1 MKSKKFR
8 HKLEYF
14 LVLFIK
20 IFLNLFPYRTGI
32 FFGSLIGEITYL
44 IVPKRKKITLQN
56 LSRCFKDKDQKNLK
70 KIARSTYRNI
80 GKSLTE
86 YILFPKLN
94 KKKILNL
101 VEIQGEELFD
111 SALKEKKGAVLVT
124 GHFGSWELMGAALR
138 QKGYPIDFLVGE
150 QHNLLVDNLMNRHRE
165 MMGIGII
172 KMGVATRGVIKALR
186 KNRFIAMLS
195 DQDAGR
201 DGTIV
206 NFFGYP
212 ASTPRGPAA
221 FCLKTDAPMIM
232 GFIIRLD
239 NKKQKIIFQKIEKE
253 EKTGDKEK
261 DINRLT
267 QAYTSLLEDYVKK
280 YPDHW
285 YWLHRRWKST
295 MPKWRN

>member
-14 LVLFIK
+14 LVLFIRF
-20 IFLNLFPYRTGI
+20 FLNLFPYRTGI
-32 FFGSLIGEITYL
+32 FFGSLIGEIAYL
-44 IVPKRKKITLQN
+44 IIPKRKKITLQN
-56 LSRCFKDKDQKNLK
+56 LSRCFRDKDQKNLK

-239 NKKQKIIFQKIEKE
+239 NKKQKIILQKIEKE

-295 MPKWRN
+295 VGK

>member
-8 HKLEYF
+8 HRLEYF
-14 LVLFIK
+14 LILFIRF
-20 IFLNLFPYRTGI
+20 FLNLFPYRTSV

-44 IVPKRKKITLQN
+44 IIPKRKKVTLQN

-101 VEIQGEELFD
+101 IEIQGEELFD

-138 QKGYPIDFLVGE
+138 QKGHPIDFLVGE
-150 QHNLLVDNLMNRHRE
+150 QHNLLVDNLMNQHRE

-172 KMGVATRGVIKALR
+172 KMGAATRGVIKALR
-186 KNRFIAMLS
+186 QNRFIAMLS

-212 ASTPRGPAA
+212 ASTPKGPAA
-221 FCLKTDAPMIM
+221 FSLKTDAPMIM

-239 NKKQKIIFQKIEKE
+239 NKKQKIILQKIEKE
-253 EKTGDKEK
+253 EKTGDREK

-267 QAYTSLLEDYVKK
+267 QAYTKVLEDYIKK

-295 MPKWRN
+295 VRK